1 MQSNY
6 DIILGEYEKILE
18 TVKKEREYID
28 NSRFDD
34 LNEILGTKT
43 NTIERIEETNSYLTK
58 IIDEI
63 CNVLNVKEIKL
74 DNFEHIIPDV
84 VYNNLYETQKR
95 LKTLLSEIISKQ
107 DENQRILTDNFGEL
121 KNDIIKIK
129 TGKKVVDSYSS
140 TAEEYESRFID
151 KLY

>member
-6 DIILGEYEKILE
+6 DIILGEYEKILD

>member
-43 NTIERIEETNSYLTK
+43 NSIERIEETNGYLTK

>member
-6 DIILGEYEKILE
+6 DIILGEYEKILD

-43 NTIERIEETNSYLTK
+43 NSIERIEETNGYLTK